1 MNPSYNNGNGSNAGG
16 QPGGIFSRSDSG
28 ASAGATPGTKPGVI
42 ASGPD
47 SADAPVNTPVAMPSK
62 PMSLGDSGRSR
73 ISSLLGKRK
82 MGGKSSSSAA
92 PAAAPIMIGGNDAG
106 GAGKS
111 KKGLVIGAVIVIVI
125 MIVVLVVVM
134 MMGGGKKGSSSPAS
148 VTSTQMAKYMLF
160 GDINSNKSFSE
171 ATVDNAEFMKVA
183 QDGTYS
189 EQQEFFGKAKEYI
202 NSKEL
207 KEAVIVLEELAGTGY
222 AGALWINYLENGASS
237 INEQLEKNNEIDV
250 DEKYKSALTANQ
262 VLITESGKLFKE
274 YSSASCIK
282 DKEANDECI
291 NALVEKDGPVK
302 TLHNTV
308 TSSKI
313 RVRKKVREI
322 ADDIFEKVKKIG
334 EGTNGN

>member
-1 MNPSYNNGNGSNAGG
+1 MNPSYNSGS
-16 QPGGIFSRSDSG
+16 SDSG
-28 ASAGATPGTKPGVI
+28 VNTPGVKPGVI

-47 SADAPVNTPVAMPSK
+47 PADAPAPQPLSTPSPTMTPRK
-62 PMSLGDSGRSR
+62 NLRLPTGGRSGS
-73 ISSLLGKRK
+73 I
-82 MGGKSSSSAA
+82 
-92 PAAAPIMIGGNDAG
+92 PTIGGSSRG
-106 GAGKS
+106 GS
-111 KKGLVIGAVIVIVI
+111 KKGLIIGALVAIVVL
-125 MIVVLVVVM
+125 IVVLVVVLL
-134 MMGGGKKGSSSPAS
+134 MGGGKKGGSSPAS

-189 EQQEFFGKAKEYI
+189 KQQEFFAKAKEYI

-237 INEQLEKNNEIDV
+237 INEQLEKNNGIDV

-282 DKEANDECI
+282 DKEANNECI

-313 RVRKKVREI
+313 KVRKKVREI

-334 EGTNGN
+334 EGTNDN